1 MKLSTLDIC
10 IVALFFIIM
19 IVIGFWS
26 AFKNKDSRDYFIGG
40 GKLPWWLS
48 GISHH
53 ISGYSGAVFV
63 AYAALAYTHGFSVYV
78 WWAFTIGFSIIISA
92 NLFPAF
98 WVRLRKKM
106 QIQSPMEYL
115 KIRYNLLTQQIMA
128 WSGVLLKLFDVAA
141 KWAAIAILLKV
152 FTGISIEMGVLISG
166 GISLIYITFG
176 GYWAVIATELS
187 QFIIQLVAGIVMF
200 VVVVSHLG
208 GMDSIWTMW
217 DQLPRDHSK
226 LFNDPYTFWFALAF
240 LCIAF
245 LSYNGGTWNLAT
257 KYISTKD
264 EKQSSKAARVSGI
277 LYLIW
282 PLILFFPMWAAP
294 IILPDLQNPAD
305 SYGLLAIKL
314 LPSGLLGLVVA
325 SLFAHTM
332 AMTSSDVNTIAAVI
346 TRDIL
351 PAVNKRFGEKEK
363 RNSLFVARTTT
374 FVFVL
379 VTILMA
385 LQYKQFGGV
394 LGLIVMWFGAL
405 LGPVAIPMLLG
416 LLPMFKKCNATAAIL
431 SIAGGL
437 GAFIVTKSI
446 VMSSMALELALPLI
460 VSFVLYVGIGAMNG
474 RKPVPKEV
482 RNFMNMLFAKQNEQY
497 SEINS

>member
-1 MKLSTLDIC
+1 MKLSTLDIY
-10 IVALFFIIM
+10 IVGLFFLIM
-19 IVIGFWS
+19 LIIGFWS
-26 AFKNKDSRDYFIGG
+26 AFKNKNSSDYFIGG

-78 WWAFTIGFSIIISA
+78 WWAFTIGISIVISA
-92 NLFPAF
+92 RLFPVF

-106 QIQSPMEYL
+106 HIQSPMEYL
-115 KIRYNLLTQQIMA
+115 KIRYNLFTQQLMA
-128 WSGVLLKLFDVAA
+128 WSGVILKLFDVAA
-141 KWAAIAILLKV
+141 KWAAIAILLNV

-166 GISLIYITFG
+166 GISIIYITFG

-187 QFIIQLVAGIVMF
+187 QFIIQFVAGIVMF
-200 VVVVSHLG
+200 VVVISHLG
-208 GMDSIWTMW
+208 GFDSIWTMW
-217 DQLPRDHSK
+217 DRLPAGNSRP
-226 LFNDPYTFWFALAF
+226 FNDPYTVWFALAF
-240 LCIAF
+240 LFIAF

-294 IILPDLQNPAD
+294 LILPNISDPAD

-351 PAVNKRFGEKEK
+351 PTISKNLASEKNK
-363 RNSLFVARTTT
+363 NSLLIARTTT
-374 FVFVL
+374 FIFVL
-379 VTILMA
+379 ATILMA

-416 LLPMFKKCNATAAIL
+416 LLPAFKKCNSTAAIL
-431 SIAGGL
+431 SIISGL

-446 VMSSMALELALPLI
+446 EMNSKALELSLPLM
-460 VSFVLYVGIGAMNG
+460 VSFFVFAGIGLMY
-474 RKPVPKEV
+474 RSKPEPKEV
-482 RNFMNMLFAKQNEQY
+482 KDFMNMLFEK
-497 SEINS
+497 